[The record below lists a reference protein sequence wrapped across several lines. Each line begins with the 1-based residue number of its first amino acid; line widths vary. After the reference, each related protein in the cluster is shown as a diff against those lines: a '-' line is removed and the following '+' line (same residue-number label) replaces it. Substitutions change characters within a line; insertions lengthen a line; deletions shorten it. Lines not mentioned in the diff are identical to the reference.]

1 MTEETMEDFKKP
13 LNKMTVK
20 ELREAAL
27 ELPQITG
34 VHGMNKAELL
44 AAVKEAKGIEDTPV
58 PKSSAIVGTVKS
70 QIKNFKKLRESALK
84 EKNAKMVTIYRR
96 RIARLKKKSRRV
108 A

>member
-1 MTEETMEDFKKP
+1 MTEETMEDLKKP

-20 ELREAAL
+20 ELREVAL

-44 AAVKEAKGIEDTPV
+44 SAVKEAKGIEDTPV
-58 PKSSAIVGTVKS
+58 HKSSAVIGTVKS
-70 QIKNFKKLRESALK
+70 QINNYKKLRDSALQ
-84 EKNAKMVTIYRR
+84 EKNAKMASIYRR
-96 RIARLKKKSRRV
+96 RISRLKKKSRRV